1 MWIRRA
7 RTRSKGAAAA
17 AVVVLAAFTTYTA
30 SPGGIPAPPARAAA
44 SQASCPWL
52 NQNLPVAQRVDELLS
67 AMTLDQK
74 VAEMHAFS
82 TVSSGPYA
90 GYEGFVPAQPSLC
103 IPDLAEQDDSLGVGA
118 GATGVTQLPAEV
130 SLASAWDPSLAY
142 QYGVVN
148 GAEHWGKGIAFALGP
163 GVNIQRDPR
172 WGRNFEMFSEDP
184 YLSSQLIVP
193 DTEGLQSQHVLAD
206 VKHYVAYNQETYR
219 NTPADNDILS
229 TRALQ
234 EIYLPGF
241 KAATMK
247 AQAASVMCS
256 YASLD
261 GTFGCQ
267 NPYLDTQILRDQWGY
282 QGFVRSDGGA
292 NHSTVASV
300 NAGLDQEKGSNFWGN
315 GQLAAA
321 VADGQVAMSTINEA
335 VGRIFTQMFQAGLF
349 NHPPTGNLSDTVT
362 TPAHAAFSR
371 QVAEQGTVLL
381 KNDGSIL
388 PLGAGSGSIA
398 VIGPDGTTSP
408 LTAGGGSSFVRP
420 PYQVSPLQ
428 GIQAAAPPGVAV
440 TSYSGADPT
449 QAAAA
454 ARGAKVAVVFA
465 SNYEREAAD
474 LANITLQNNQDQLI
488 SAVAQANPNTI
499 VVLNTGGPVLMPWLN
514 QVKGV
519 LEAWYPGQEDGN
531 ALAAVLFG
539 AVDPAGHLPET
550 FPASLSQI
558 PTASPCS
565 FPGCN
570 GQVHYS
576 EGIDV
581 GYRWYDANNVTPLF
595 PFGYGLSYTTFRFS
609 NLTVSRSTTTSAG
622 SVQVAATVTNTGSRA
637 GSDVAQLYLGDPAS
651 AGEPPRQLKGFQKVT
666 LAPGQSTQVHFTV
679 TPRDMSYYDSS
690 AGSWTVPD
698 GAFQVYVGDS
708 SAPAGLPLHGSFQV
722 TGTTGT
728 RHATISAP
736 AATQAGRPFTVTASL
751 TPGGDLTVHGARL
764 QLSVPAGWQAVPS
777 SPVATGSLPP
787 TAAMTASWQVT
798 APAGAA
804 DDVSSLTAT
813 ATYDATGGP
822 PTTSATYAQVSVA
835 PLVTTTISPQ
845 SVLAP
850 AGSTTALELTNTDTS
865 GYPLTVSWQAAAP
878 SGIGL
883 TPASGSETLAPGGS
897 VTTPVTLSVST
908 TASPGARTVPI
919 SVTAAG
925 QPAVTD
931 AGAYLQVSVPYPSL
945 SAAFDNVGVTSN
957 AAPSLGNFDGFGN
970 SYSAQALAS
979 QVGITPGSTVSAAHG
994 VSFTW
999 PTAPAGQADNV
1010 DMQGQVVAVSGSG
1023 STLGFLGAA
1032 TNNTQT
1038 GTGTVYYRDGS
1049 TQAFT
1054 ISLPNWITST
1064 PVDGDTL
1071 IGTTSYFNRSTPGPA
1086 RTPSLFAAYV
1096 PLQPGKAVE
1105 AVQLPSL
1112 GTYRMHTFAIGFGS

>member
-1 MWIRRA
+1 MTSA
-7 RTRSKGAAAA
+7 ASSAYAGA
-17 AVVVLAAFTTYTA
+17 
-30 SPGGIPAPPARAAA
+30 PPAPPAAATSGVA
-44 SQASCPWL
+44 TASCPWL
-52 NQNLPVAQRVDELLS
+52 NQSLPVSERVDELLS

-74 VAEMHAFS
+74 VAEMHVS
-82 TVSSGPYA
+82 GHVSSGPYA

-103 IPDLAEQDDSLGVGA
+103 IPALAEQDDSLGVGA

-142 QYGVVN
+142 TYGVVN

-229 TRALQ
+229 TRALE

-241 KAATMK
+241 KAASV
-247 AQAASVMCS
+247 QARTASLMCS

-300 NAGLDQEKGSNFWGN
+300 NAGLDQERGSNFWGN

-349 NHPPTGNLSDTVT
+349 NHPPTGTLSDTVT

-381 KNDGSIL
+381 KDAGQIL
-388 PLGAGSGSIA
+388 PLGAASGSIA
-398 VIGPDGTTSP
+398 VIGPDGTDRP
-408 LTAGGGSSFVRP
+408 LTAGGGSSYVRP

-428 GIQAAAPPGVAV
+428 GIQAAAPPGVTV
-440 TSYSGADPT
+440 TSYSGTDPS

-454 ARGAKVAVVFA
+454 ARAAKVAIVFA
-465 SNYEREAAD
+465 SNYEQEGAD
-474 LANITLQNNQDQLI
+474 LPNITLQDNQDQLI
-488 SAVAQANPNTI
+488 SAVASANPNTV
-499 VVLNTGGPVLMPWLN
+499 VVLNTGGPVLMPWLS

-531 ALAAVLFG
+531 AVAAVLFG
-539 AVDPAGHLPET
+539 TVDPAGHLPET
-550 FPASLSQI
+550 FPASLAQM
-558 PTASPCS
+558 PTSNPCS

-570 GQVHYS
+570 GQVQYS

-581 GYRWYDANNVTPLF
+581 GYRWYDAQDVTPLF

-609 NLTVSRSTTTSAG
+609 HLAVSPTSTTSAG
-622 SVQVAATVTNTGSRA
+622 RVQVAATVTNSGTRA
-637 GSDVAQLYLGDPAS
+637 GSDVAQLYIGDPAS
-651 AGEPPRQLKGFQKVT
+651 TGEPPRQLKGFQKVT

-679 TPRDMSYYDSS
+679 TPQDLSYYDSS
-690 AGSWTVPD
+690 AGAWTVPD
-698 GAFQVYVGDS
+698 GIFSVYVGDS
-708 SAPAGLPLHGSFQV
+708 SATADLPLHGSFQV

-728 RHATISAP
+728 RHATMSAP
-736 AATQAGRPFTVTASL
+736 ADVQAGRPFTVTATL
-751 TPGGDLTVHGARL
+751 TSGGDLTVDGARM
-764 QLSVPAGWQAVPS
+764 QLSVPAGWQAVS
-777 SPVATGSLPP
+777 TSPDTVGSLP
-787 TAAMTASWQVT
+787 AASAMTASWRVT

-804 DDVSSLTAT
+804 DDVSLLTAT
-813 ATYDATGGP
+813 ATYDAPGGP
-822 PTTSATYAQVSVA
+822 PATSAAHAEVTVA
-835 PLVTTTISPQ
+835 PLVTTTVSPQ
-845 SVLAP
+845 SVLARL
-850 AGSTTALELTNTDTS
+850 GSTAALTLTNTNTS
-865 GYPLTVSWQAAAP
+865 GYPLQISWQAAP
-878 SGIGL
+878 PLGIGL
-883 TPASGSETLAPGGS
+883 TPASGSQTLDPGAS
-897 VTTPVTLSVST
+897 VTTPVTLSVSPD
-908 TASPGARTVPI
+908 ASPGAWTVPI

-931 AGAYLQVSVPYPSL
+931 AGAYLEVSVPYPSL
-945 SAAFDNVGVTSN
+945 SAAFDNVGVTSDS
-957 AAPSLGNFDGFGN
+957 APSLGNFDGFAN

-979 QVGITPGSTVSAAHG
+979 QLGITPGSTVSAAHG
-994 VSFTW
+994 VTFTW
-999 PTAPAGQADNV
+999 PAVPAGQADNV
-1010 DMQGQVVAVSGSG
+1010 DLQGQVVAVSGSG

-1032 TNNTQT
+1032 TNATQT
-1038 GTGTVYYRDGS
+1038 GRGTVYYSDGT

-1071 IGTTSYFNRSTPGPA
+1071 IGTTTYFNRSKPGPA

-1096 PLQPGKAVE
+1096 AIVPGKAVE

-1112 GTYRMHTFAIGFGS
+1112 GPYRMHAFAIGFGG